1 MKTTIALF
9 ACMTMAFAA
18 NAQWTNF
25 PDPPLAICTA
35 ANEQNAV
42 KVVSDGADGWYVLWL
57 DGRVSNSKDE
67 VYGQH
72 LNADGVA
79 LWEADGR
86 QLRCSHLVPA
96 RPCCGPVERQRIWR
110 RYAARART
118 GQRRVR
124 HLDG

>member
-42 KVVSDGADGWYVLWL
+42 KVVSDGADGWYVLWR
-57 DGRVSNSKDE
+57 DQRQQ
-67 VYGQH
+67 QH
-72 LNADGVA
+72 ADTAVTT
-79 LWEADGR
+79 
-86 QLRCSHLVPA
+86 
-96 RPCCGPVERQRIWR
+96 VEH
-110 RYAARART
+110 AT
-118 GQRRVR
+118 V
-124 HLDG
+124 